1 MPWTGVTGETLRR
14 WRMSRHWDVTEM
26 AKELRAAAGPAG
38 SLPAT
43 DVLAGEIR
51 RWEAG
56 VVPRWPIR
64 YLYLRIFA
72 PERLPPANGVRR
84 WAGDPLDEARERMA
98 RLPTTAE
105 LDALEEQA
113 RTSPSR
119 TMTDDQLRKAR
130 DAAADALEEA
140 AARFS
145 ELADA
150 LRERRP

>member
-26 AKELRAAAGPAG
+26 AKELRAAGAGGA

-56 VVPRWPIR
+56 VVPRWPVR
-64 YLYLRIFA
+64 WLYLRIFA
-72 PERLPPANGVRR
+72 PERLPAANG
-84 WAGDPLDEARERMA
+84 DLLEEARERMA
-98 RLPTTAE
+98 RLPTAAE
-105 LDALEEQA
+105 LDALEEGA

-119 TMTDDQLRKAR
+119 TMTDDQLRQAR

-140 AARFS
+140 AARFR
-145 ELADA
+145 ELAQAIRQD
-150 LRERRP
+150 RP